1 MKELFGQPYSESDPY
16 WVVKGYFDR
25 MYDDGYFIEAVGY
38 IVKRWGFSTDGAYC
52 NSELFGQP
60 YSESDPYWVVK
71 GYFDRMYD
79 DGYFIEAVGYIVK
92 RWGFSTDGAYCNFPD
107 ENSPFD
113 EEHFEGVEFSYGY
126 PPKDEDTIVVSEAVC
141 SKFIRLACEKYLQ
154 RHPEDT
160 EKVKELLDK
169 LSF

>member
-1 MKELFGQPYSESDPY
+1 MLIRHLSHGEDSRLNRCPGSVDHY
-16 WVVKGYFDR
+16 
-25 MYDDGYFIEAVGY
+25 
-38 IVKRWGFSTDGAYC
+38 
-52 NSELFGQP
+52 
-60 YSESDPYWVVK
+60 
-71 GYFDRMYD
+71 
-79 DGYFIEAVGYIVK
+79 
-92 RWGFSTDGAYCNFPD
+92 STDGAYCNFPD

>member
-38 IVKRWGFSTDGAYC
+38 IVKKWG
-52 NSELFGQP
+52 
-60 YSESDPYWVVK
+60 V
-71 GYFDRMYD
+71 
-79 DGYFIEAVGYIVK
+79 
-92 RWGFSTDGAYCNFPD
+92 STDGAYCNFPD
-107 ENSPFD
+107 GNSPFD
-113 EEHFEGVEFSYGY
+113 EEHFEGGEFSYGY

-141 SKFIRLACEKYLQ
+141 SKFIRLACENYLQ